1 MFENQLGSEPGVRF
15 TPEPGN
21 SIVERAADAVDV
33 IDNNDPQQGLSAATP
48 SMRRQRVSF
57 QVPLSAPWGA
67 AREAGKAR
75 VVAGQ

>member
-1 MFENQLGSEPGVRF
+1 VPGI
-15 TPEPGN
+15 
-21 SIVERAADAVDV
+21 SIVERAVDAVDV

-48 SMRRQRVSF
+48 FTRRQRVSF
-57 QVPLSAPWGA
+57 QVPLSAPWGS